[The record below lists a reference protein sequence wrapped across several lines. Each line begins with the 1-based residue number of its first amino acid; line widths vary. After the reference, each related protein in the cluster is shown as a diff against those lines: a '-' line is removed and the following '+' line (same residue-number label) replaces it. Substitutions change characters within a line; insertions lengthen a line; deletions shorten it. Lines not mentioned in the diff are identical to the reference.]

1 VRHWLIAWLGV
12 VAVLAL
18 APQAARADDNRPL
31 SLKIEQQG
39 AAEFT
44 VTWKLPANVE
54 PRHMPQVLAEG
65 CDLRGRA
72 RSWSDPLGYWREET
86 WHCEEGI
93 EERAIAIDYPLA
105 NPNLATIVRVF
116 RAGEDNP
123 QTILLQPQDGSF
135 VIGAE
140 EEASG
145 RGGFLEFV
153 VLGIEHIW
161 IGIDH
166 LLFVAGLV
174 LIAATPRRILVT
186 ITGFTVAHSVT
197 LALAALDVVRLP
209 IAAIEAVIALSI
221 VFLAVE
227 IVKGPRDTLTWRKP
241 VVVASA
247 FGLLHGFG
255 FAAVLREIGL
265 PQGSLLSS
273 LLAFNIGIE
282 IGQVVF
288 ASAIFALLWLIGR
301 TGDKLAGQLPV
312 QKLAGYAVGSLASMW
327 MLERLSGI

>member
-1 VRHWLIAWLGV
+1 MRGWLFIWLAV
-12 VAVLAL
+12 VFAV
-18 APQAARADDNRPL
+18 APQAVRADDNRPL
-31 SLKIEQQG
+31 SLKIEQQD
-39 AAEFT
+39 AANFT
-44 VTWKLPANVE
+44 VTWKLPVNVE
-54 PRHMPQVLAEG
+54 PRHMPRVSTDG
-65 CDLRGRA
+65 CEERGRA
-72 RSWSDPLGYWREET
+72 RTWSDPLGYWREEA
-86 WHCEEGI
+86 WHCAQGI
-93 EERAIAIDYPLA
+93 EAREIAIVYPLA

-116 RAGEDNP
+116 RAGAGDP

-135 VIGAE
+135 AIGTE
-140 EEASG
+140 EEASSG
-145 RGGFLEFV
+145 GGFLEFIK
-153 VLGIEHIW
+153 LGVEHIW

-174 LIAATPRRILVT
+174 LIAAKPRRILVT
-186 ITGFTVAHSVT
+186 ITGFTLAHSVT
-197 LALAALDVVRLP
+197 LALAALDLVRLP

-265 PQGSLLSS
+265 PQGSLVSS

-288 ASAIFALLWLIGR
+288 AAGIFALLWLLGR
-301 TGDKLAGQLPV
+301 TGERLAGQLPV
-312 QKLAGYAVGSLASMW
+312 QKLAGYAVGCLASMW
-327 MLERLSGI
+327 MIERLSGI